1 MKGLR
6 TMKRIKINDDV
17 FWNDPNDNISSG
29 YYKVI
34 KIINDDVSLISNKV
48 GETEVFN
55 FELITC

>member
-1 MKGLR
+1 
-6 TMKRIKINDDV
+6 MKRIKINDYV
-17 FWNDPNDNISSG
+17 FWNDPDDNISSS

>member
-1 MKGLR
+1 
-6 TMKRIKINDDV
+6 MKRIKINDYV

-48 GETEVFN
+48 CETEVFN